1 MSPEGFWRTVRDAIQ
16 SNPRTAR
23 LLVIIISV
31 AVAIAIL
38 AAAGIHM
45 TLPLE

>member
-1 MSPEGFWRTVRDAIQ
+1 MPPEGFWRTVRDAME

-23 LLVIIISV
+23 LLAIIVTI

-45 TLPLE
+45 TMPLQ